1 MPPTLLD
8 GKRIADE
15 LLSEVRAQA
24 AAVSARFDVVPT
36 LATLMVG
43 EDPASQVYVKKK
55 IRTCHELGLES
66 RHRQFPADIPR
77 SQVEE
82 AIREFNEDPSVNG
95 ILLQLPLPAQLNAE
109 NLLEQIHPAKDVD
122 GFHPFNVGR
131 LLLGRPTFVPCTP
144 AGIMEL
150 LARSGISPMGKTA
163 AVVGRSNIV
172 GKPVAALLLQQH
184 ATVIQ
189 CHSRTRDLAAVCRQ
203 ADIVV
208 AAAGKPGI
216 LTADHVREGAV
227 VIDVGINSVSDADE
241 LRRVVGE
248 SAEHWANFQKKGRAL
263 VGDVEWRTVAPRAA
277 AITPVP
283 GGIGPLTI
291 AMLMRSTV
299 QACRWQLEGAPES

>member
-1 MPPTLLD
+1 M
-8 GKRIADE
+8 
-15 LLSEVRAQA
+15 
-24 AAVSARFDVVPT
+24 
-36 LATLMVG
+36 
-43 EDPASQVYVKKK
+43 
-55 IRTCHELGLES
+55 
-66 RHRQFPADIPR
+66 
-77 SQVEE
+77 
-82 AIREFNEDPSVNG
+82 
-95 ILLQLPLPAQLNAE
+95 
-109 NLLEQIHPAKDVD
+109 D

-150 LARSGISPMGKTA
+150 LARSGISAMGKTA

-184 ATVIQ
+184 ATVIL

-208 AAAGKPGI
+208 AAVGKPGI

-227 VIDVGINSVSDADE
+227 VVDVGINSVSDAGE

-248 SAEHWANFQKKGRAL
+248 SAEHWSTFQKKGRAL
-263 VGDVEWRTVAPRAA
+263 VGDVEWRTVQPRAA

-299 QACRWQLEGAPES
+299 QACRWQLEGAPWS